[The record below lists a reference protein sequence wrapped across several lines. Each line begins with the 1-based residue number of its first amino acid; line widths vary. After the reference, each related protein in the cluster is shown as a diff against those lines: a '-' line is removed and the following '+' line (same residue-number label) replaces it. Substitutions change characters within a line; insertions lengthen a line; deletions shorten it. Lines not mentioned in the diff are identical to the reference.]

1 MLISAVSFSSEVL
14 AELEEKVKGKYGLAA
29 QLVMD
34 LTKEVLQICFLI
46 EEELVKIEYVIV
58 ALRVGLV
65 FLLIVSLKLKNFCFC
80 TYVSLDSWDVRS
92 LLSLKALCLVLC
104 RMVCCLM

>member
-1 MLISAVSFSSEVL
+1 VLISAVSFSSEVL

-34 LTKEVLQICFLI
+34 LTKEVLQICLLI
-46 EEELVKIEYVIV
+46 EEVLIKVEYVTV

-65 FLLIVSLKLKNFCFC
+65 FQLIVFLKLKNFCFC
-80 TYVSLDSWDVRS
+80 TCVSLDSRDLKS
-92 LLSLKALCLVLC
+92 LLSVKALCLV
-104 RMVCCLM
+104 